1 MIKTVVHFMD
11 TRAVG
16 GAERIALQMMT
27 ALDRRAWRPVLLHH
41 DEPWLTPFVEL
52 SAAHGIEHRIVPR
65 IETVHDLTRMP
76 RFWSVIR
83 AEAPAVFHAH
93 MTWPLSCKYG
103 MLAAVLARVPAVVA
117 TAHTR
122 YPLDDP
128 FSSQPRLISRLVDR
142 YMAVSEAVAGQL
154 RTDFG
159 IDASKVEVVH
169 NGIDVDALRAPR
181 SLALRESLTGGRAVP
196 VVMTVA
202 RLDAGKGH
210 ADLLRAAALVPDAV
224 FAFVGEGPLRQT
236 LESEAR
242 VAGVADRV
250 RFLGQRDDVPA
261 LLACADL
268 FVLPSLAEG
277 LPLSVLEAM
286 AAGVPVVATAFA
298 GVEEVVQEDRTGLL
312 AEPGNPPSLARAIA
326 RMLDDSQLAHNLSD
340 AATHRLQDGHFT
352 VNRMAAE
359 VTRLYETVLA
369 A

>member
-27 ALDRRAWRPVLLHH
+27 ALDRRAWRPVLFHH

-52 SAAHGIEHRIVPR
+52 TATHDIEHRVVPR
-65 IETVHDLTRMP
+65 IETVHDLAKLP
-76 RFWSVIR
+76 RFWNTIR
-83 AEAPAVFHAH
+83 TEAPAVFHAH

-154 RTDFG
+154 RDDFG
-159 IDASKVEVVH
+159 IDTSKVEVVH
-169 NGIDVDALRAPR
+169 NGIDVDSLRVPRSQALRQ
-181 SLALRESLTGGRAVP
+181 SLTGGRAVP

-210 ADLLRAAALVPDAV
+210 VDLLHAAALTPNAV
-224 FAFVGEGPLRQT
+224 FVFVGDGPLRGA
-236 LESEAR
+236 LETEAR
-242 VAGVADRV
+242 TAGVAERV
-250 RFLGQRDDVPA
+250 LFLGQRDDVAA
-261 LLACADL
+261 LLACADA

-298 GVEEVVQEDRTGLL
+298 GVEEVVQDDRTGVL
-312 AEPGNPPSLARAIA
+312 AEPGNPASLARAM
-326 RMLDDSQLAHNLSD
+326 RRVLDDAALARDLV
-340 AATHRLQDGHFT
+340 AAASRRLQDGHFT
-352 VNRMAAE
+352 VNRMATA
-359 VTRLYETVLA
+359 VTRLYDTVLA